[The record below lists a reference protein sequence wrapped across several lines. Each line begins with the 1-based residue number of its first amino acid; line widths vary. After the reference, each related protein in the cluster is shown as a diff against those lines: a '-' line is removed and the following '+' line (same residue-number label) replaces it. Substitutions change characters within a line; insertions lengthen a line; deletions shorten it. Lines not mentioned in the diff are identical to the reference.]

1 MKSNKKQNI
10 YRVVMLV
17 VITAFVTS
25 ILTIIGF
32 TNYIKKDGNIRYI
45 ITSAETNDLQSEIL
59 KIRAVID
66 QYYLG
71 DINEKELIDGAVK
84 GYVEALGDKYTQY
97 LTGKEWEKLQEE
109 TLGRYEGIG
118 VYISSTVE
126 TNQIIVISP
135 IEGSPAEEAG
145 LQSGDII
152 LKVDGTAYKGD
163 EIDVASEKMKGEA
176 GTKVT
181 LEIQRNDE
189 TKTVE
194 VERRTVK
201 LKTVA
206 AKVLENN
213 IGYVQISSFDEGTAD
228 EFKENV
234 ERLQGEGIK
243 SLIIDVR
250 DNPGGIVSEALQIA
264 DYIVPKNKNLLVTV
278 DKDGKEDIT
287 KSKKDNFI
295 DMNIV
300 LLINGN
306 SASSSEILA
315 GALKDNEEATLIGT
329 KTYGKGVMQQLLQLA
344 DGGAMKI
351 TTDEFFTPN
360 KNKIDKVGI
369 EPNEE
374 VKLTTD
380 KDGNVIDSQLKR
392 AIEILK

>member
-1 MKSNKKQNI
+1 MNSNKKQNV
-10 YRVVMLV
+10 YRIVMLV

-264 DYIVPKNKNLLVTV
+264 DYIVPKNKNLLITV

-300 LLINGN
+300 LLVNGN

-380 KDGNVIDSQLKR
+380 KDGNVIDAQLKR

>member
-392 AIEILK
+392 AVEILK

>member
-84 GYVEALGDKYTQY
+84 GYVQALGDKYTQY

-135 IEGSPAEEAG
+135 MEGSPAEEAG

-152 LKVDGTAYKGD
+152 LKVDGTAYKGE
-163 EIDVASEKMKGEA
+163 EIDVASEKMKGKA

-206 AKVLENN
+206 TKVLENN

-234 ERLQGEGIK
+234 EKLQEEGIK

-264 DYIVPKNKNLLVTV
+264 DYIVPKNKNLLITV

-315 GALKDNEEATLIGT
+315 GALKDNEEATLVGT

-392 AIEILK
+392 AVEILK

>member
-84 GYVEALGDKYTQY
+84 GYVQALGDKYTQY

-135 IEGSPAEEAG
+135 MEGSPAEEAG
-145 LQSGDII
+145 LQSGDVI
-152 LKVDGTAYKGD
+152 LKVDGTAYKGE
-163 EIDVASEKMKGEA
+163 EIDVASEKMKGKA

-206 AKVLENN
+206 TKVLENN

-234 ERLQGEGIK
+234 EKLQEEGIK

-264 DYIVPKNKNLLVTV
+264 DYIVPKNKNLLITV

-315 GALKDNEEATLIGT
+315 GALKDNEEATLVGT

-392 AIEILK
+392 AVEILK